1 MATSGFEIVVELV
14 KVLIE
19 EKGALFVEAVKVLV
33 LYRHENAIEAYGSK
47 RKANWESKRRREEV
61 I

>member
-1 MATSGFEIVVELV
+1 VQ
-14 KVLIE
+14 
-19 EKGALFVEAVKVLV
+19 KGALFVEAVKVLV